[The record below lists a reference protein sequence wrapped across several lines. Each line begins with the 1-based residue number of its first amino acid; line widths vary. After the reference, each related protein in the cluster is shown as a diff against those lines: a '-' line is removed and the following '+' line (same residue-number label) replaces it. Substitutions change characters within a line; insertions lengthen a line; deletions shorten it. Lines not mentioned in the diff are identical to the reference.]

1 MRPADELR
9 DAVEAYLGALAFAPE
24 LGALEEAIRYSLESG
39 GKRIR
44 PVLCLAVAEAAGGSV
59 DDALP
64 AAASI
69 ELVHTFSLIHDD
81 LPALDDDVER
91 RGRESTWVAFGEGVA
106 LLAGDALLAEAFRL
120 AHSYESP
127 AVARELVG
135 ATLGMIGGQ
144 YRDITG
150 DDADLEE
157 LHRLK
162 TGRLFVAA
170 VRMGLDVAA
179 VPDAERTA
187 VARVRRRSRVCCSRS
202 WTTCSTETAMP
213 NASDVERA
221 ERLAEETA
229 ARAHLHLDAVDAET
243 ARPSRARR
251 RSRCS
256 HRLRGRH
263 SRRSGYPVV
272 RPEQT
277 RSVRAAVR
285 RVPPTVFLLSYVDPL
300 PQPPVPVR
308 PCGRRRRHR
317 REPGERRRR
326 LAPPVRPD
334 GDARRRRRR
343 APNGPCKVA
352 LEAVGT
358 PYRWG
363 GESPA
368 TGFDCSGL
376 VRWAYGRVGIDL
388 PHSSYALYGEG
399 RRVRE
404 ARMEPGDILFFDGLG
419 HVGLYLGNGRMV
431 HSPETGRQRRG
442 RRASRARTTAR
453 AARARADGRAACAAV
468 PTLRTRARPRS
479 GIASAISP
487 RLA

>member
-24 LGALEEAIRYSLESG
+24 LGALEESIRYSLESG

-44 PVLCLAVAEAAGGSV
+44 PVLCLAVAEATGGSV

-91 RGRESTWVAFGEGVA
+91 RGRESTWVAFGQGVA

-127 AVARELVG
+127 AVAHELVG

-170 VRMGLDVAA
+170 VLMGLDVAA

-187 VARVRRRSRVCCSRS
+187 WLAFGEEVGLLFQVVD
-202 WTTCSTETAMP
+202 
-213 NASDVERA
+213 DVLDGDGYAERLGRERA

-243 ARPSRARR
+243 AV
-251 RSRCS
+251 
-256 HRLRGRH
+256 LREL
-263 SRRSGYPVV
+263 VDV
-272 RPEQT
+272 L
-277 RSVRAAVR
+277 AVR
-285 RVPPTVFLLSYVDPL
+285 
-300 PQPPVPVR
+300 
-308 PCGRRRRHR
+308 
-317 REPGERRRR
+317 
-326 LAPPVRPD
+326 
-334 GDARRRRRR
+334 
-343 APNGPCKVA
+343 
-352 LEAVGT
+352 
-358 PYRWG
+358 
-363 GESPA
+363 
-368 TGFDCSGL
+368 TG
-376 VRWAYGRVGIDL
+376 
-388 PHSSYALYGEG
+388 
-399 RRVRE
+399 
-404 ARMEPGDILFFDGLG
+404 
-419 HVGLYLGNGRMV
+419 
-431 HSPETGRQRRG
+431 
-442 RRASRARTTAR
+442 
-453 AARARADGRAACAAV
+453 
-468 PTLRTRARPRS
+468 
-479 GIASAISP
+479 
-487 RLA
+487 